1 MAKITRESKKTDY
14 VKEWQDF
21 LSGHNFNMYNLLGC
35 HKDFQN
41 LKDGYVFRVW
51 APNAR
56 SVSLAGDFN
65 NWDTKDL
72 MMRNIGYGIWEVFSD
87 KVDVFDSYKFCIEKS
102 DGNFILKSDPYA
114 FHSETRPGNA
124 SKVYSLEGFR
134 WTDGKYVEERNNKNG
149 IKSPINIYEV
159 HLGSW
164 KQYDDGNFLS
174 YKALSEQLI
183 PYVKKMGYTHIEL
196 MPVSEY
202 PFDPSWGYQ
211 VTGYYSPTSRYGT
224 PHDFMEFVNTAHKA
238 GIGVI
243 VDWVPAHFPKDE
255 CGLYEYD
262 GSCLYEYT
270 DSRKNEHPHWGTRIF
285 DYEKGEV
292 ISFLVSNAVYWFDK
306 FHIDGIRVD
315 AVASMLYLD
324 YGKEDGQWVRNKY
337 GSNINLEAVEFLKT
351 LNSAVF
357 ERFGYALMIAEEST
371 AFPGVTKPP
380 YDGGLGFNFKWNM
393 GWMNDM
399 MEYMSM
405 DPLFRRDHQNKITFS
420 LTYAFSEN
428 YILPLSHD
436 EVVHGKCSLINKM
449 PGEYNQ
455 KFDNLRA
462 FYGYMMIHPGKKLT
476 FMGNEFAQF
485 IEWDFK
491 KGLDWLLLDYDL
503 HSQMQAYVR
512 DLNKFYLKNPSMW
525 ENDSDWE
532 GFKWIACDDNN
543 QSIIALR
550 RIDKD
555 GNEIISVS
563 NFCPV
568 DRDGYRIGVPYEGR
582 YRLVLSSDDIKYGG
596 KTGSKGVYKSQ
607 KIPMHGFGQ
616 SINIKI
622 PAMSTSY
629 YKLVKSKDTK

>member
-1 MAKITRESKKTDY
+1 LAKITRNNKKIDY

-51 APNAR
+51 APNAK
-56 SVSLAGDFN
+56 SVSLTGEFN
-65 NWDTKDL
+65 NWNTKDL
-72 MMRNIGYGIWEVFSD
+72 MMKNIGYGIWEIFCDFVN
-87 KVDVFDSYKFCIEKS
+87 VYDSYKFCIQKS
-102 DGNFILKSDPYA
+102 DGSFVLKSDPYA

-124 SKVYSLEGFR
+124 SKVYSLDGFK
-134 WTDGKYVEERNNKNG
+134 WTDDKYVQERKEKNQL
-149 IKSPINIYEV
+149 KSPMNIYEV

-164 KQYDDGNFLS
+164 RRFDDGNFFS
-174 YKALSEQLI
+174 YKDLAKELI

-224 PHDFMEFVNTAHKA
+224 PHDFMEFINAAHKA

-255 CGLYEYD
+255 CGLYEFD

-324 YGKEDGQWVRNKY
+324 YGKEEGQWVRNKY

-351 LNSAVF
+351 LNTAVF

-380 YDGGLGFNFKWNM
+380 YDGGLGFNLKWNM

-399 MEYMSM
+399 TEYMSM

-428 YILPLSHD
+428 YVLPLSHD
-436 EVVHGKCSLINKM
+436 EVVHGKCSLVNKM
-449 PGEYNQ
+449 PGEYEQ

-462 FYGYMMIHPGKKLT
+462 FYGYMMIHPGKKLS

-491 KGLDWLLLDYDL
+491 KGLDWLLLDYEP
-503 HSQMQAYVR
+503 HKKMQAYVE
-512 DLNKFYLKNPSMW
+512 DLNKFYLKHPAMW

-532 GFKWIACDDNN
+532 GFKWIACDDNA

-555 GNEIISVS
+555 GDEVISVS

-568 DRDGYRIGVPYEGR
+568 EREGYRIGVPYEGK
-582 YRLVLSSDDIKYGG
+582 YRLVLTSDDIKYGG
-596 KTGSKGVYKSQ
+596 HTQKGKVYSTK
-607 KIPMHGFGQ
+607 KVPMHGFDQ
-616 SINIKI
+616 SIGIKI

-629 YKLVKSKDTK
+629 FKLVKSK

>member
-102 DGNFILKSDPYA
+102 DGNFVLKSDPYA

-255 CGLYEYD
+255 CGLYEFD

-596 KTGSKGVYKSQ
+596 KTGSNGVYKSQ

>member
-1 MAKITRESKKTDY
+1 
-14 VKEWQDF
+14 
-21 LSGHNFNMYNLLGC
+21 
-35 HKDFQN
+35 
-41 LKDGYVFRVW
+41 
-51 APNAR
+51 
-56 SVSLAGDFN
+56 
-65 NWDTKDL
+65 
-72 MMRNIGYGIWEVFSD
+72 
-87 KVDVFDSYKFCIEKS
+87 
-102 DGNFILKSDPYA
+102 
-114 FHSETRPGNA
+114 
-124 SKVYSLEGFR
+124 
-134 WTDGKYVEERNNKNG
+134 
-149 IKSPINIYEV
+149 
-159 HLGSW
+159 
-164 KQYDDGNFLS
+164 
-174 YKALSEQLI
+174 
-183 PYVKKMGYTHIEL
+183 
-196 MPVSEY
+196 
-202 PFDPSWGYQ
+202 
-211 VTGYYSPTSRYGT
+211 
-224 PHDFMEFVNTAHKA
+224 
-238 GIGVI
+238 
-243 VDWVPAHFPKDE
+243 
-255 CGLYEYD
+255 
-262 GSCLYEYT
+262 
-270 DSRKNEHPHWGTRIF
+270 
-285 DYEKGEV
+285 
-292 ISFLVSNAVYWFDK
+292 
-306 FHIDGIRVD
+306 
-315 AVASMLYLD
+315 
-324 YGKEDGQWVRNKY
+324 
-337 GSNINLEAVEFLKT
+337 
-351 LNSAVF
+351 
-357 ERFGYALMIAEEST
+357 MIAEEST

-596 KTGSKGVYKSQ
+596 KTGSNGVYKSQ

>member
-1 MAKITRESKKTDY
+1 VAKITRESKKTDY

-102 DGNFILKSDPYA
+102 DGNFVLKSDPYA

-124 SKVYSLEGFR
+124 SKVYSLEGFK

-324 YGKEDGQWVRNKY
+324 YGKEEGQWVRNKY

-596 KTGSKGVYKSQ
+596 KTGSNGVYKSQ